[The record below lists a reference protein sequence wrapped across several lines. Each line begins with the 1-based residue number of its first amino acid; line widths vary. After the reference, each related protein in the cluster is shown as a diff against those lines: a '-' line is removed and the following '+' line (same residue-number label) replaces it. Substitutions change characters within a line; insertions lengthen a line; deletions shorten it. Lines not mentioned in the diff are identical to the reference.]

1 MNKKLLAAAVAG
13 AIVPV
18 VAQAVDVSV
27 SGHVNRMIR
36 YADDGHDSEIQ
47 HLDSGASLSRWRMT
61 AEGELDGGMMAGAT
75 IESAFSSN
83 SAGTPLNSGAGGKD
97 NTSLRHSYIWLSGN
111 FGKLSLGHT
120 SPAGTGSMWS
130 SHSGAWA
137 GTEYSTTENANGVL
151 LRTSG
156 GTHPDH
162 FLDRVTETNVTH
174 GALDK
179 DGKVTHETS
188 EVKGVTLW
196 SAFKSV
202 YTSRSDVLRYDTPS
216 IGPVSMGVSIDG
228 ADMWAVQG
236 SLNTD
241 MGGVSVT
248 GGAVFAEANADDKLF
263 GISGGVAFGNGTSV
277 NAAYGTNDSF
287 DDDHS
292 DAYINLSHSWGNTSV
307 AIDYRSVDNATPGME
322 GQSIGLGFN
331 QSMGNGVDVYAG
343 YHNYSID
350 MDDGTDVE
358 DVDVFHIGSRV
369 KFN

>member
-13 AIVPV
+13 AIAPV
-18 VAQAVDVSV
+18 AAQAVDVSV

-75 IESAFSSN
+75 VESAFVSN
-83 SAGTPLNSGAGGKD
+83 GAGTPLDSGAGGKD
-97 NTSLRHSYIWLSGN
+97 STSLRHSYLWLSGN

-120 SPAGTGSMWS
+120 SPAGTGSMWA
-130 SHSGAWA
+130 SHSGAWM
-137 GTEYSTTENANGVL
+137 GTEYSTTENASGVL

-156 GTHPDH
+156 GS
-162 FLDRVTETNVTH
+162 
-174 GALDK
+174 GAPLPSGK
-179 DGKVTHETS
+179 DAS
-188 EVKGVTLW
+188 LYA
-196 SAFKSV
+196 AFRSV
-202 YTSRSDVLRYDTPS
+202 ATSRSDVLRYDTPS

-228 ADMWAVQG
+228 ADMWAVEG
-236 SLNTD
+236 SLGTD

-248 GGAVFAEANADDKLF
+248 GGALFAEANADDKMF

>member
-13 AIVPV
+13 AIAPV

-83 SAGTPLNSGAGGKD
+83 SAGTPLDSGAGGND

-120 SPAGTGSMWS
+120 APAGTGSMWS

-156 GTHPDH
+156 GKYV
-162 FLDRVTETNVTH
+162 VTETSGPGHDINEDGELEHATVT
-174 GALDK
+174 
-179 DGKVTHETS
+179 TETAAS
-188 EVKGVTLW
+188 LW

-277 NAAYGTNDSF
+277 NVAYGTNDSF
-287 DDDHS
+287 DDDHT
-292 DAYINLSHSWGNTSV
+292 DAYVNLSHSWGNTSV

-358 DVDVFHIGSRV
+358 DVDVFHIGSR
-369 KFN
+369 